1 MSFQSLLITENDTRY
16 YSMNTGF
23 AKRLHL
29 FASCS
34 SLSCHM
40 SAGATLQN
48 YNNDLVACIEEV
60 RAPSHRPRTTRDQGL
75 RLTCRNAHAPGSGLG
90 LLFSSCPR
98 LARIV
103 VAASGEA

>member
-1 MSFQSLLITENDTRY
+1 
-16 YSMNTGF
+16 MNTGF

-60 RAPSHRPRTTRDQGL
+60 RAPSHRPRTPRDQGL